1 MKRLYNLS
9 DVHLYCLTTIPR
21 EGRTYLDMVEAACRG
36 GADAIQLR
44 EKAIPTRELV
54 RVAKDLKAVCDEY
67 GALFLVNDRADV
79 AYAADADGVHLG
91 QEDLPVRTAR
101 EILGHDKIIGVSCHS
116 TAQALI
122 AQEEG
127 ADYVSCGPLFAT
139 PTKPT
144 YKPVTL
150 DLIAQNRKVVRL
162 PFVAIGGVDE
172 DRVEQVI
179 RAGADRVAVVRAV
192 CGSDDPESAARRI
205 KNKIL
210 TAKAE
215 SASAA

>member
-1 MKRLYNLS
+1 MIKKRLYNLS

-36 GADAIQLR
+36 GADAIQFR

-54 RVAKDLKAVCDEY
+54 REAKDLKAVCDKY
-67 GALFLVNDRADV
+67 GALFFVNDRADV
-79 AYAADADGVHLG
+79 AFAADADGVHLG
-91 QEDLPVRTAR
+91 QDDLPVRAAR

-150 DLIAQNRKVVRL
+150 DLIAQYRKVVRL

-172 DRVEQVI
+172 ETVEAVI

-192 CGSDDPESAARRI
+192 CGSDDPESAARRLKEI
-205 KNKIL
+205 IL
-210 TAKAE
+210 SAKA
-215 SASAA
+215 APAA